1 MKKILP
7 AITAFVLVAAVAF
20 TACGKKNS
28 EEEKSTT
35 ESTTKS
41 TTNLSQN
48 VDEMADDIR
57 TTVDEIKSD
66 ISEMMPDGDD
76 DNDMTSASG
85 ASTTT
90 KQ

>member
-66 ISEMMPDGDD
+66 ISEMMPGGDD
-76 DNDMTSASG
+76 DMTSASG
-85 ASTTT
+85 TSTTT